1 MTEGRNMIA
10 GLYDLEETIGELSY
24 GTYEHDTR
32 KQYHSR
38 VIPQRR
44 TGVLY
49 KIDETAGLLA
59 FIWRK

>member
-1 MTEGRNMIA
+1 MIA